1 MSVIQNN
8 IDLVN
13 ATLTVKVSK
22 EDYSEKYDKALKIA
36 RKKIN
41 VPGFRVGMAPMGMVK
56 KMYGPTILVDEINK
70 IVSEE
75 LYNYINE
82 NKLNILGE
90 PLPNENSK
98 VDAFN
103 EGDDFEFVF
112 DIALAPEFKVEWNGN
127 LPYYNIDVDAAL
139 IEKQVDAYRGRFGKY
154 VPAEKV
160 EEKDV
165 IKGELVELNA
175 DGSVKEDG
183 VKVEKAILSPGYMKE
198 EGQKAQALGKSVGE
212 SFVFNPAKAF
222 GNENEIASLLQIKK
236 EEAKEFAADC
246 QFTVAEITRFAH
258 AELDQE
264 LFDAAFGKDAV
275 KSADEFRA
283 KVKAGLEEQF
293 SGDSDIKLSIDVREY
308 VLNQLKDVKFA
319 DEFLKRWLKATNK
332 EMTESSIEA
341 EYPKMIEDLKW
352 QMAKDQ
358 LLKEAEIKVDRADI
372 EAAARQAAKMQFIQ
386 YGMLNVPEDILD
398 NYVTEMLKDKNG
410 LRNASDQALNA
421 KFIAAVKERATFDNK
436 TVSFEE
442 FNKFF
447 Q

>member
-175 DGSVKEDG
+175 DGSVKEGG

-198 EGQKAQALGKSVGE
+198 EDQKAQALGKAVGE
-212 SFVFNPAKAF
+212 IFVFNPAKAF

-308 VLNQLKDVKFA
+308 VLNQLKDVQFA

-372 EAAARQAAKMQFIQ
+372 EAAARSAAKMQFIQ

-421 KFIAAVKERATFDNK
+421 KFIASVKERATFDNK